1 MTDGPSG
8 GQQSPPIT
16 ETDPREEFA
25 EEIHDGHDG
34 FDTLSQPS
42 ELWSPAFDAWAAD
55 PALHNPLR
63 SGPMD
68 RMPAPCAMVIFGVS
82 GDLTARKLM
91 PSLYDLAVN
100 QPLPEGFAIIG
111 VSHRDWSED
120 NFRDEMRKAVTEYA
134 RTPVTNES
142 WALFSRRLT
151 YVKGDFN
158 APETYEALGKHLR
171 DLDHDNRFLGNRLF
185 YLATSPSFYLPII
198 RGLSAAG
205 VSERQA
211 NYAEPAEGWHRIVIE
226 KPFGHDLASARALIA
241 EMATIFSERQIYRID
256 HYLGKETVQN
266 VLAFRFANI
275 LFDPVWNRQ
284 YVDHVQI
291 TAAESI
297 GVEGRGAY
305 YEEAGALRDMVQ
317 SHLLQLLTVVAME
330 PPAFFNGNAVRDE
343 KVKVLRSV
351 VPPVGDDVAVRVVR
365 GQYEAGFVGGRP
377 VPEYTAEKGV
387 KPGSTTDTFVA
398 LRLQIDNWRWN
409 GVPFYLRTGK
419 RLPRRVTEIAIQFKQ
434 VPHLMF
440 QSVGQFDLTPN
451 VISLRI
457 QPDEGIAIRFA
468 AKVPGAGTQ
477 LRTVRMDFLYG
488 SSFGQAGVDAYERLL
503 LDAMFGDPTLFT
515 RRDEIEAAWM
525 IVQPILDAWANPAS
539 PPVRPY
545 EAGTWGPAKADAMI
559 ERDGRYWR
567 RP

>member
-1 MTDGPSG
+1 MTD
-8 GQQSPPIT
+8 T
-16 ETDPREEFA
+16 ETARRPPAIRPPSDDGTNGTD
-25 EEIHDGHDG
+25 DGHA
-34 FDTLSQPS
+34 
-42 ELWSPAFDAWAAD
+42 PAGDLFTTPFDAWTGE
-55 PALHNPLR
+55 PTEPNPLR
-63 SGPMD
+63 AGLDLD
-68 RMPAPCAMVIFGVS
+68 RVPDPCAMVIFGVS

-91 PSLYDLAVN
+91 PALYDLAVG
-100 QPLPEGFAIIG
+100 QPLPEGFSIVG

-120 NFRDEMRKAVTEYA
+120 EFRTRMRAAVAEFA
-134 RTPVTNES
+134 RTPVTDES
-142 WALFSRRLT
+142 WDLFARDLF
-151 YVKGDFN
+151 YVRGDFTD
-158 APETYEALGKHLR
+158 PGTYGTLGDR
-171 DLDHDNRFLGNRLF
+171 MAAIDRERRTEGNRLF
-185 YLATSPSFYLPII
+185 YLATSPNFYLPII
-198 RGLSAAG
+198 RGLADAG

-211 NYAEPAEGWHRIVIE
+211 NYLEPAEGWHRIVIE

-241 EMATIFSERQIYRID
+241 EMASIFSERQIYRID

-291 TAAESI
+291 TAAEAI
-297 GVEGRGAY
+297 GVEGRGGY
-305 YEEAGALRDMVQ
+305 YDPAGALRDMVQ

-351 VPPVGDDVAVRVVR
+351 VPPIGDEVATRVVR
-365 GQYEAGFVGGRP
+365 GQYEAGFVGGRS
-377 VPEYTAEKGV
+377 VDGYRAERGV
-387 KPGSTTDTFVA
+387 APDSRTETFVA
-398 LRLQIDNWRWN
+398 LRLGIDNWRWD

-419 RLPRRVTEIAIQFKQ
+419 HMPRRVTEVAVEFKR

-440 QSVGQFDLTPN
+440 QSVGQLDLTPN

-468 AKVPGAGTQ
+468 AKVPGARTQ

-488 SSFGQAGVDAYERLL
+488 AAFGEAGPDAYERLL
-503 LDAMFGDPTLFT
+503 LDAMLGDPTLFT
-515 RRDEIEAAWM
+515 RRDEVEAAWA
-525 IVQPILDAWANPAS
+525 IVQPILDAWDDPAAA
-539 PPVRPY
+539 PRPY

-559 ERDGRYWR
+559 ERDRRSWR